1 MESTLYPLYRFFP
14 LPIPLANN
22 NFYFI
27 EPADNYF
34 FTDTP
39 KSRFGYLSSFINC
52 VVLHPLKYMCSLTNV
67 HRASSTSCELQLLL
81 RQSAPCTFH
90 VTSVRPE
97 IWHHLAT
104 NCWLFIQSKRDTLIT
119 QFLKGTTTMEPLPYS
134 GVKTPPAGSTGYTN
148 HRILYASQSHAVH
161 LQGVIPLFDL
171 EHLYFGYPLGS
182 HQKLHTTSHFI
193 TQSAFT
199 SYA

>member
-1 MESTLYPLYRFFP
+1 
-14 LPIPLANN
+14 
-22 NFYFI
+22 
-27 EPADNYF
+27 
-34 FTDTP
+34 
-39 KSRFGYLSSFINC
+39 
-52 VVLHPLKYMCSLTNV
+52 
-67 HRASSTSCELQLLL
+67 
-81 RQSAPCTFH
+81 
-90 VTSVRPE
+90 
-97 IWHHLAT
+97 
-104 NCWLFIQSKRDTLIT
+104 
-119 QFLKGTTTMEPLPYS
+119 MEPLPYS